1 MNQADTLFLNAHIL
15 TMDEKMQQFK
25 PGALAV
31 LGDNIVAVGSED
43 EIKKEYATRASETID
58 CKGKILMPGLVN
70 AHTHVPMTLLRGIAD
85 DLRLDV
91 WLQGYVWP
99 VEREFASPEF
109 VQLGTS
115 IACAELIKSGVTTF
129 NDMYFYEDD
138 VAAATA
144 QAGMRAVCGQSI
156 LKFPTPD
163 AVSYEDAMEKA
174 REYIKKWKGHPLII
188 PAIAP
193 HAPYTCTAEILR
205 ETADLAKEFDIPL
218 HTHLAE
224 TFFEVENMRNE
235 NGMPV
240 IPYVKKQGLLEAKLI
255 AAHCVHID
263 AGEIRTLYHAG
274 AGVSHNP
281 SSNLKLASGF
291 APVSKMLEVGLNV
304 GIGTDGPASNN
315 DLDMFEEVRL
325 AAFVAKAVTNDPTS
339 LPAPQALLMGT
350 RLGAQALH
358 IGDLT
363 GSLTPGRRADL
374 ILVDLSPAHNSP
386 SFRRTADNPYAQI
399 VYAGKS
405 TDVSDVM
412 INGKW
417 VMRDRKLLTI
427 DESELLA
434 QAADIAKK
442 MDAFLIKREQSVLS
456 KLIALGGSSEEE
468 SFEVQI
474 KVRIADPDPIIQAL
488 MRDEID
494 IIYERHYRQ
503 HDVYFFFEDESQ
515 GRLRYREDDF
525 IDNPQ
530 GVPTRT
536 RSRLTLIG
544 RKREGKLEHEVL
556 LSRSRYLA
564 PATNSLRFYREYFI
578 PKTQVTIE
586 KDRLRWFI
594 KYKETEFYVNL
605 DNVITPPLGY
615 FLEIKS
621 RTWSRKDADNKSHM
635 LSELLELLGA
645 SGGEAVTEDY
655 IDFIEH
661 LPDSGKAAGM
671 A

>member
-1 MNQADTLFLNAHIL
+1 MQTIDTLFLNAHVL
-15 TMDEKMQQFK
+15 TMDDHLNQYTR
-25 PGALAV
+25 GAVAV
-31 LGDNIVAVGSED
+31 HGDSIVAVGPED
-43 EIKKEYATRASETID
+43 ELKKEYSAKETID
-58 CKGKILMPGLVN
+58 CKGKVLMPGMVN

-91 WLQGYVWP
+91 WLQGYMWP
-99 VEREFASPEF
+99 VEKEFASPEF
-109 VQLGTS
+109 IRLGTS
-115 IACAELIKSGVTTF
+115 IACGELIRSGVTTF

-138 VAAATA
+138 VATATA
-144 QAGMRAVCGQSI
+144 QAGMRGLCGQSI

-163 AVSYEDAMEKA
+163 AASYEDAMEKA
-174 REYIKKWKGHPLII
+174 REYIKKWKNHPLII
-188 PAIAP
+188 PTIAP

-205 ETADLAKEFDIPL
+205 ETAELALEFDIPL

-224 TFFEVENMRNE
+224 TSFEVENMRNE

-240 IPYVKKQGLLEAKLI
+240 IPYVKKQGLLEAKVI

-263 AGEIRTLYHAG
+263 MGEIRTLHHAG
-274 AGVSHNP
+274 AGISHNP

-291 APVSKMLEVGLNV
+291 APVVKMLEAGLNV

-339 LPAPQALLMGT
+339 LPASQALLMAT

-358 IGDLT
+358 IGHLT

-374 ILVDLSPAHNSP
+374 ILVDLSPLHNSP
-386 SFRRTADNPYAQI
+386 SFRRSSDNAYAQI
-399 VYAGKS
+399 VYASKS
-405 TDVSDVM
+405 TDVTDVM
-412 INGKW
+412 VNGKW
-417 VMRDRKLLTI
+417 LMRERKLLTVQ
-427 DESELLA
+427 EEELLA
-434 QAADIAKK
+434 HAADIAKK
-442 MDAFLIKREQSVLS
+442 IDSFLIEREQSVLS

-474 KVRIADPDPIIQAL
+474 KVKITEADPIVAAL
-488 MRDEID
+488 MRNDID
-494 IIYERHYRQ
+494 ILYERHYRQ
-503 HDVYFFFEDESQ
+503 HDAYFFFEDESQ
-515 GRLRYREDDF
+515 GYLRYREDDF
-525 IDNPQ
+525 IDSAKGNP
-530 GVPTRT
+530 TKT

-544 RKREGKLEHEVL
+544 RKQGGKFEHEAF
-556 LSRSRYLA
+556 LSRSRFLA
-564 PATNSLRFYREYFI
+564 PATHSLRFYREYFI
-578 PKTQVTIE
+578 PKTEVTIE

-605 DNVITPPLGY
+605 DTVTTPPALGY

-621 RTWSRKDADNKSHM
+621 RTWSRKDADNKAHL

-645 SGGEAVTEDY
+645 SSSEIVTNDY
-655 IDFIEH
+655 IDII
-661 LPDSGKAAGM
+661 GGQ
-671 A
+671 